1 MRDKARDNEPERVRR
16 AFACGKSRSTSLHP
30 RTCQVFFSV
39 FFSVFFAVFE
49 GTMPETRPHDELAR
63 GTLTRL
69 TQERDNA
76 VAIWSPTGREI
87 AFTSARARANSL
99 GL

>member
-1 MRDKARDNEPERVRR
+1 VREVPLDFI
-16 AFACGKSRSTSLHP
+16 ASKNLSS
-30 RTCQVFFSV
+30 VFFS